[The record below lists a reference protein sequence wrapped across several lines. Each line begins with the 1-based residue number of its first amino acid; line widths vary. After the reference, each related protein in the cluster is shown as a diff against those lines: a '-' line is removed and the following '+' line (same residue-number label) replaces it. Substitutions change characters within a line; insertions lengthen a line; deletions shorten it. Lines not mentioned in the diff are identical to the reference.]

1 MSLSLHGQGE
11 HKLIDYHE
19 ADAIVVA
26 PTKFSRSIVF
36 MNKWMWRSLFSASTS
51 VTIMYR
57 CFFFEMKCNITVVST
72 VPIHILQVGVVI
84 HGLYFL
90 IMTIDGQIGLP
101 VGPYLGITRPV
112 PRLVGPTRPNLHI
125 GLGLPTG
132 STNGPG
138 GCAVLV

>member
-1 MSLSLHGQGE
+1 MDVEKSVQCFYFCY
-11 HKLIDYHE
+11 YH
-19 ADAIVVA
+19 VL
-26 PTKFSRSIVF
+26 
-36 MNKWMWRSLFSASTS
+36 LFL
-51 VTIMYR
+51 
-57 CFFFEMKCNITVVST
+57 FITVVST

-90 IMTIDGQIGLP
+90 IMTIDGQIGFP